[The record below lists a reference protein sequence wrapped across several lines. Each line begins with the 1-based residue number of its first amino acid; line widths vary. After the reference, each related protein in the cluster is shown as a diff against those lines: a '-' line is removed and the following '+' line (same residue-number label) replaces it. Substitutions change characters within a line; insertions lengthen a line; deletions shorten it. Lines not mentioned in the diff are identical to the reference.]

1 MSHDGACQSLVSTIV
16 TRGAFGYISC
26 MRTDNRLPRVL
37 HILLHLDQIDA
48 PVTSERMGEMFGM
61 DPSLVR
67 RTMGGLR
74 KHGLVASQKGHGGG
88 WHLQRPTAEI
98 SLLDVYAAL
107 GSPNVFAIGAPEPA
121 SPCLLEHA
129 ASNATQSALQKAK
142 ELFEQ
147 ELRCVSVSDLASHPR
162 D

>member
-1 MSHDGACQSLVSTIV
+1 
-16 TRGAFGYISC
+16 

-37 HILLHLDQIDA
+37 HILLHLDETDE

-61 DPSLVR
+61 DASLVR

-74 KHGLVASQKGHGGG
+74 KHGLVASIKGHGGG
-88 WHLQRPTAEI
+88 WHLQSSTAEI
-98 SLLDVYAAL
+98 SLWEVYTAL

-129 ASNATQSALQKAK
+129 ATEATRAALEAARRVFEH
-142 ELFEQ
+142 ELKG
-147 ELRCVSVSDLASHPR
+147 VSVAELANRMKTEVPS
-162 D
+162 

>member
-1 MSHDGACQSLVSTIV
+1 
-16 TRGAFGYISC
+16 
-26 MRTDNRLPRVL
+26 
-37 HILLHLDQIDA
+37 
-48 PVTSERMGEMFGM
+48 MGEMFGM

-74 KHGLVASQKGHGGG
+74 KHGLVASIKGHGGG

-98 SLLDVYAAL
+98 SLLDVYIAL
-107 GSPNVFAIGAPEPA
+107 GSPNVFAIGAPEPS

-129 ASNATQSALQKAK
+129 ATYATKTAMHKAR
-142 ELFEQ
+142 ELYER
-147 ELRCVSVSDLASHPR
+147 ELGHVSVADLAVKKR

>member
-1 MSHDGACQSLVSTIV
+1 
-16 TRGAFGYISC
+16 

-37 HILLHLDQIDA
+37 HILLHLDEMSE

-61 DPSLVR
+61 DASLVR

-74 KHGLVASQKGHGGG
+74 KYGLVTSIKGHGGG

-98 SLLDVYAAL
+98 SLLEVYTAL
-107 GSPNVFAIGAPEPA
+107 GSPNVFAIGAPEPS

-129 ASNATQSALQKAK
+129 ATDATRAAMEAARRVFEH
-142 ELFEQ
+142 ELKG
-147 ELRCVSVSDLASHPR
+147 VSVADLASRMKTEMPT
-162 D
+162 

>member
-1 MSHDGACQSLVSTIV
+1 
-16 TRGAFGYISC
+16 

-37 HILLHLDQIDA
+37 HILLHLDEIDE

-61 DPSLVR
+61 DASLVR

-74 KHGLVASQKGHGGG
+74 KHGLVASIKGHGGG

-98 SLLDVYAAL
+98 SLLEVYTAL
-107 GSPNVFAIGAPEPA
+107 GSPNVFAIGAPEPS

-129 ASNATQSALQKAK
+129 ATDATRTALEAARC
-142 ELFEQ
+142 LFEE
-147 ELRCVSVSDLASHPR
+147 ELKGVSVADLAGRVKTESPS
-162 D
+162 

>member
-1 MSHDGACQSLVSTIV
+1 
-16 TRGAFGYISC
+16 

-37 HILLHLDQIDA
+37 HILLHLDEIDE
-48 PVTSERMGEMFGM
+48 PITSERMGEMFGM

-74 KHGLVASQKGHGGG
+74 KHGLVASIKGHGGG

-98 SLLDVYAAL
+98 SLLDAYTAL
-107 GSPNVFAIGAPEPA
+107 GSPNVFAIGAPELS

-129 ASNATQSALQKAK
+129 ASRATQTAMRRARD
-142 ELFEQ
+142 LFED
-147 ELRCVSVSDLASHPR
+147 ELRSVSVSDLASHAKA
-162 D
+162 